1 MRVYF
6 ATSNVHKIEEARQV
20 AREYGVELVP
30 TQAPKIELQSDSLR
44 DVAVFAAVL
53 AYQHVRAPVI
63 VEDAGL
69 FVVALK
75 GFPGPYS
82 NYVYKTIGVNGL
94 LKLME
99 GIEDRRA
106 YFLSVV
112 AFAYSEGVKVFYG
125 RVDGEIAHEIRGSK
139 GFGFDPIFIPSGS
152 TRTFAEMDVEEK
164 NRYSH
169 RAQAIRR
176 FCEWLVSKR
185 PSNL

>member
-6 ATSNVHKIEEARQV
+6 ATSNVHKIKEATQV
-20 AREYGVELVP
+20 AKEYGVELVP
-30 TQAPKIELQSDSLR
+30 TQAPKIELQSDNLR
-44 DVAVFAAVL
+44 DVAVYAAVL
-53 AYQHVRAPVI
+53 AYQHVKAPVI

-69 FVVALK
+69 FVIALK

-82 NYVYKTIGVNGL
+82 SYVYKTIGVNGL

-112 AFAYSEGVKVFYG
+112 AFAYDEGVKVFYG
-125 RVDGEIAHEIRGSK
+125 RVYGEIAREARGSK
-139 GFGFDPIFIPSGS
+139 GFGFDPIFIPKGS
-152 TRTFAEMDVEEK
+152 TKTFAEMDVEEK

-169 RAQAIRR
+169 RAHAIRR
-176 FCEWLVSKR
+176 FCEWLVKR
-185 PSNL
+185 GPSRL